1 MKARAFM
8 GALAM
13 AIAGAGCSAA
23 EDCSATHTT
32 TVDPGVLTGTVTG
45 PAALG
50 FPAPVHDLGSSYA
63 GGPWFNAGGGAAD
76 GGTDVYQLEVHVYG
90 GPDLTP
96 GQSVTLPDPTG
107 AYGVYSTLTDLTSGA
122 ALGKP
127 TVRDGTL
134 TLNQTTSNGTASNET
149 VTSDDLTLTL
159 TLIAPDGSPFSV
171 DAELASQTHTYTGPV
186 VCVPVQTG
194 N

>member
-13 AIAGAGCSAA
+13 AIAGAGCSAP
-23 EDCSATHTT
+23 EDCSATQTT

-63 GGPWFNAGGGAAD
+63 GGPWFNASGVAAD
-76 GGTDVYQLEVHVYG
+76 GGTDVFQLEVHVYG

-96 GQSVTLPDPTG
+96 GQPVTLPDPTG
-107 AYGVYSTLTDLTSGA
+107 AYGVYCTLTDLTSGA
-122 ALGKP
+122 AIGKP
-127 TVRDGTL
+127 TVSDGTL

-159 TLIAPDGSPFSV
+159 TLIAPDGSPFGV
-171 DAELASQTHTYTGPV
+171 DAELVSQTHTYTGPV